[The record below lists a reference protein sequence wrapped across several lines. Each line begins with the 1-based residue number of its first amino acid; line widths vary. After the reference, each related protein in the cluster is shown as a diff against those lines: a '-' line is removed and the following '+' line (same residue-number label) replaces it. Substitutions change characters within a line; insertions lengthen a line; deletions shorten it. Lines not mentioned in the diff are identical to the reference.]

1 MTNVSVIL
9 NNYSVRSIDFTKYL
23 PRYSVYSCITLPV
36 DIRFDLDIK
45 PLCNKRRGVK
55 YLSYDDPC
63 HSQK

>member
-1 MTNVSVIL
+1 
-9 NNYSVRSIDFTKYL
+9 
-23 PRYSVYSCITLPV
+23 VYSCITLPV